1 MLAIRLHI
9 KKNPKLNK
17 GCYLIP
23 IFNWDEDKQK
33 VKDWVKTLEQS
44 PRCPNHKIN
53 YITLVSI
60 PDDFPVYIAQDWA
73 DKMIYTMLGQEL
85 TFAPL
90 SEQRE
95 FVKEIA
101 EDHWLQELVLGEAL
115 PKKNIKWTKDYR
127 LWRKGKKKKIKS
139 V

>member
-23 IFNWDEDKQK
+23 IFNWEEDQK
-33 VKDWVKTLEQS
+33 IVKDWIKTLKES
-44 PRCPNHKIN
+44 SKCPNHSIN

-60 PDDFPVYIAQDWA
+60 PDDFPVYIAMDWS
-73 DKMIYTMLGQEL
+73 DKMVLKMLDIPM
-85 TFAPL
+85 TFEPL
-90 SEQRE
+90 SKQKEY
-95 FVKEIA
+95 VKAIA
-101 EDHWLQELVLGEAL
+101 DDHWLQELVLGAKL

-127 LWRKGKKKKIKS
+127 LWRKGNKKTKS